1 MPVEMSDNDEQRPSP
16 EALLK
21 LAQAEEDGAERG
33 RLNIF
38 LGYAAGVGKTYAMLS
53 VARQRR
59 QSGADVVV
67 GYVESHGR
75 PETDALLE
83 GLEVIPKAAIVYQ
96 GVSLPELDL
105 DAVLARRPQIALVD
119 ELAHSNAPGSRH
131 EKRWQDVQE
140 LLNGG
145 IDVYTTVNIQ
155 HFESLNDV
163 VAQITGVVV
172 RETVPDLLLDQA
184 AEIRLVDITPEDL
197 LQRLQE
203 GKVYVPEQ
211 AAKAMEKFFQAGNLI
226 ALRELS
232 MRHAASRV
240 DDQMRAYQESRAL
253 PGHQPVAERLLVCIS
268 GSPFSERLLR
278 ITRRLASE
286 MKAPW
291 YAVYVEPPGSDKYAR
306 ENRDRIWR
314 DLRLA
319 ENMGAQVATIT
330 AASVAEALVD
340 YAQHHGIT
348 KMVVGKPAKSR
359 WRELLRPP
367 IVDQVIR
374 RSGQIDVFVV
384 SIRPLE
390 QRGKPLSTP
399 RRQIPWSGYLG
410 ALGLVAGATLLCS
423 LIRPIFSPT
432 NMVMIYL
439 LAVVVAAIRLGRAP
453 AILTAFLGV
462 LAFDW
467 FFVPPSFTFE
477 VANSEYLL
485 TFVALFTVG
494 VVISNLV
501 ARGRERAEA
510 MWLRELQ
517 TASLYYLSR
526 DLAMAA
532 DTFAIIKAVQRNL
545 AESLNGEPLFF
556 QPIGEKLEYIDSG
569 EGSSPDLK
577 ERAVADWV
585 FRNQQ
590 QAGRGTDTLG
600 SASHLYLPLKGSASL
615 MGVLGVKLS
624 NSDDYTSKQHR
635 LLLDAFAG
643 QTAMALERVQLTQ
656 QAGQAQILA
665 TRENLERALLNS
677 ISHDLRTPLATIT
690 GILTSLREQGSGVN
704 EQIRAELLDTACGE
718 ASRLNRFVGNLLDM
732 TRIEAGGVK
741 LKLEPCDLQDLVGC
755 ALAHLETRL
764 AGRPVQVEVPDNLP
778 PVLLDMVL
786 MNQVLVNL
794 LENSV
799 KFSPAGSAIDLS
811 ARIDRHALRLEVADR
826 GYGLP
831 EPELKKIFD
840 KFYMVQT
847 PEGPGGTG
855 LGLSICKGIVEAHG
869 GTIRAENRGGGGL
882 RMIMRLPLR
891 LAPEEGGGHGK

>member
-1 MPVEMSDNDEQRPSP
+1 MVETDDKRPSP

-21 LAQAEEDGAERG
+21 LAQAEEVEAGQG
-33 RLNIF
+33 KLNIF
-38 LGYAAGVGKTYAMLS
+38 LGYAAGVGKTYAMLEM
-53 VARQRR
+53 ARQRR

-75 PETDALLE
+75 AETDALLA
-83 GLEVIPKAAIVYQ
+83 GLEIIPKAAIVYQ

-105 DAVLARRPQIALVD
+105 DAVLARKPQIALVD
-119 ELAHSNAPGSRH
+119 ELAHSNPPGSRH
-131 EKRWQDVQE
+131 EKRWQDVLE
-140 LLNGG
+140 ILNGG

-163 VAQITGVVV
+163 VAQLTGVVV
-172 RETVPDLLLDQA
+172 RETVPDLLLDRA
-184 AEIRLVDITPEDL
+184 AELRLVDITPDDL

-211 AAKAMEKFFQAGNLI
+211 ATKAMEKFFQAGNLI

-232 MRHAASRV
+232 MRHAATRV

-253 PGHQPVAERLLVCIS
+253 PGPRSVAERLLVCIS

-278 ITRRLASE
+278 ITRRLANE

-291 YAVYVEPPGSDKYAR
+291 YAVYVEPPGSDKFAR

-319 ENMGAQVATIT
+319 ENMGAQVASIT
-330 AASVAEALVD
+330 ATSVAEALVD
-340 YAQHHGIT
+340 YAQRHNIT

-390 QRGKPLSTP
+390 NRPRELSGP
-399 RRQIPWSGYLG
+399 RPKIPWSGHLG
-410 ALGLVAGATLLCS
+410 ALGLVLGASLFCV
-423 LIRPIFSPT
+423 LIRPFFSPT

-467 FFVPPSFTFE
+467 FFVPPAFTFE

-485 TFVALFTVG
+485 TFAALFVVG
-494 VVISNLV
+494 VVISTLV

-517 TASLYYLSR
+517 TASLYHLSR

-545 AESLNGEPLFF
+545 TESLNGEPLFF
-556 QPIGEKLEYIDSG
+556 QPIGEQLEFVDSG
-569 EGSSPDLK
+569 EGPTPDLK
-577 ERAVADWV
+577 EQAVAAWA

-590 QAGRGTDTLG
+590 SAGRGTDTLG
-600 SASHLYLPLKGSASL
+600 SAAFLYLPLKGSASL
-615 MGVLGVKLS
+615 MGVLGVKLAKD
-624 NSDDYTSKQHR
+624 DDYTSQQHR

-643 QTAMALERVQLTQ
+643 QTAMALERVHLTQ

-677 ISHDLRTPLATIT
+677 ISHDLRTPLSSIT
-690 GILTSLREQGSGVN
+690 GILTSLREPGNGLSPEGRN
-704 EQIRAELLDTACGE
+704 ELLATACSE
-718 ASRLNRFVGNLLDM
+718 AARLNRFVGNLLDM

-755 ALAHLETRL
+755 ALAHLESRL
-764 AGRPVQVEVPDNLP
+764 AGRPVNVEVPADLP
-778 PVLLDMVL
+778 LVLLDLVL
-786 MNQVLVNL
+786 MNQVLINL

-799 KFSPAGSAIDLS
+799 KFSPVGSAIDL
-811 ARIDRHALRLEVADR
+811 AVRIDRSALLIEIGDH
-826 GYGLP
+826 GQGLP

-840 KFYMVQT
+840 KFYMVPR
-847 PEGPGGTG
+847 PEGGGGTG

-869 GTIRAENRGGGGL
+869 GTIRAENRDGGGL
-882 RMIMRLPLR
+882 RIIVRLPLK
-891 LAPEEGGGHGK
+891 LAPEEGESHGQ

>member
-1 MPVEMSDNDEQRPSP
+1 MSDHDEQRPSP

-21 LAQAEEDGAERG
+21 LAQAEEAATTQG

-38 LGYAAGVGKTYAMLS
+38 LGYAAGVGKTYAMLNM
-53 VARQRR
+53 ARQRK
-59 QSGADVVV
+59 QGGADVVA

-75 PETDALLE
+75 SETDALLE
-83 GLEVIPKAAIVYQ
+83 GLEIVPKALVEYQ
-96 GVSLPELDL
+96 GVKLPELDL
-105 DAVLARRPQIALVD
+105 DAVLARNPQIALVD

-131 EKRWQDVQE
+131 EKRWQDVLE
-140 LLNGG
+140 LLKAG

-184 AEIRLVDITPEDL
+184 AEIRLVDITPDDL
-197 LQRLQE
+197 LQRLRE
-203 GKVYVPEQ
+203 GKVYLPEQ
-211 AAKAMEKFFQAGNLI
+211 AGKAMEKFFQAGNLI

-232 MRHAASRV
+232 MRHAATRV

-253 PGHQPVAERLLVCIS
+253 PGQKSVAERLLVCIS

-291 YAVYVEPPGSDKYAR
+291 YAVYVEPPGGDKFVR
-306 ENRDRIWR
+306 ENRERIWR

-330 AASVAEALVD
+330 ATSVAEALVD
-340 YAQHHGIT
+340 YAQRQNIT
-348 KMVVGKPAKSR
+348 KMVVGKPAKAR

-390 QRGKPLSTP
+390 QRGGAPSKPK
-399 RRQIPWSGYLG
+399 RAIPWSGHLG
-410 ALGLVAGATLLCS
+410 ALGLVTGASLLCA
-423 LIRPIFSPT
+423 LIRPFFSPT
-432 NMVMIYL
+432 NMVMLYL
-439 LAVVVAAIRLGRAP
+439 LAVVVAAIRLGQGP
-453 AILTAFLGV
+453 AIMTAFLGV

-467 FFVPPSFTFE
+467 FFVPPPFTFA

-485 TFVALFTVG
+485 TFAALFVVG
-494 VVISNLV
+494 VVISTLV
-501 ARGRERAEA
+501 ARSRERAEA

-526 DLAMAA
+526 DLAVAA
-532 DTFAIIKAVQRNL
+532 DTFAIIKAVHRNL
-545 AESLNGEPLFF
+545 TDSLHGEAMFF
-556 QPIGEKLEYIDSG
+556 QPIGEKLEFVDSG
-569 EGSSPDLK
+569 EGPTPDLK
-577 ERAVADWV
+577 EQAVADWA

-590 QAGRGTDTLG
+590 PAGRGTDTLG
-600 SASHLYLPLKGSASL
+600 SARYLYLPLKGSASQIGV
-615 MGVLGVKLS
+615 MGVSLA
-624 NSDDYTSKQHR
+624 NPDDYTSQQHR

-643 QTAMALERVQLTQ
+643 QTAMALERVHLAQ

-677 ISHDLRTPLATIT
+677 ISHDLRTPLASIT
-690 GILTSLREQGSGVN
+690 GILTSLRGQGASLS
-704 EQIRAELLDTACGE
+704 ETDRTELLTTACGE
-718 ASRLNRFVGNLLDM
+718 AARLNRFVGNLLDM
-732 TRIEAGGVK
+732 TRLEAGGVK
-741 LKLEPCDLQDLVGC
+741 LKLEPCDLQDLIGC
-755 ALAHLETRL
+755 ALAHLESRL
-764 AGRPVQVEVPDNLP
+764 AGRPVQVDLPDDLP
-778 PVLLDMVL
+778 LVKLDMVL

-794 LENSV
+794 LENSA
-799 KFSPAGSAIDLS
+799 KFSPPGSGIDLA
-811 ARIDRHALRLEVADR
+811 ARIERNHLQLEVADR
-826 GYGLP
+826 GCGLP

-840 KFYMVQT
+840 KFYRVQM
-847 PEGPGGTG
+847 PEGGGGTG
-855 LGLSICKGIVEAHG
+855 LGLSICKGVVEAHG

-882 RMIMRLPLR
+882 RVIIRLPLQP
-891 LAPEEGGGHGK
+891 AGEEGEKHAGR

>member
-1 MPVEMSDNDEQRPSP
+1 MNASDEQRPSP

-21 LAQAEEDGAERG
+21 LAQAEEAAAGQG
-33 RLNIF
+33 KLNIF
-38 LGYAAGVGKTYAMLS
+38 LGYAAGVGKTYAMLDM
-53 VARQRR
+53 ARQRR
-59 QSGADVVV
+59 QSGAEVVV

-83 GLEVIPKAAIVYQ
+83 GLEIIPKAWIDYQ
-96 GVSLPELDL
+96 GVKLPELDL
-105 DAVLARRPQIALVD
+105 DAVLARKPQIALVD

-131 EKRWQDVQE
+131 EKRWQDVLE
-140 LLNGG
+140 LLNAG

-163 VAQITGVVV
+163 VAQLTGVVV
-172 RETVPDLLLDQA
+172 RETVPDLLLDRA
-184 AEIRLVDITPEDL
+184 AEIRLVDITPDDL

-211 AAKAMEKFFQAGNLI
+211 AGKAMEKFFQAGNLI

-232 MRHAASRV
+232 MRHAATRV

-253 PGHQPVAERLLVCIS
+253 PGQKSVAERLLVCIS

-291 YAVYVEPPGSDKYAR
+291 SAVYVETPGSDKFAR
-306 ENRDRIWR
+306 ENRERIWR

-319 ENMGAQVATIT
+319 ENMGAQAATISS
-330 AASVAEALVD
+330 ASVAEALVD
-340 YAQHHGIT
+340 YAQRHNIT

-390 QRGKPLSTP
+390 NRGAVLAKP
-399 RRQIPWSGYLG
+399 RQDFPWSEYLG
-410 ALGLVAGATLLCS
+410 ALGLVAGATLICAA
-423 LIRPIFSPT
+423 IRPFFSPT
-432 NMVMIYL
+432 NMAMIYL

-453 AILTAFLGV
+453 AVITAFLGV

-467 FFVPPSFTFE
+467 FFVPPAFTFE

-485 TFVALFTVG
+485 TFAALFTVG
-494 VVISNLV
+494 VVISTLV

-510 MWLRELQ
+510 LARRELQ

-526 DLAMAA
+526 DLAVAA
-532 DTFAIIKAVQRNL
+532 DTFAIIRAVQRNL
-545 AESLNGEPLFF
+545 SESLHGEAMFF

-569 EGSSPDLK
+569 DGPTPDLK
-577 ERAVADWV
+577 EQAVADWA

-590 QAGRGTDTLG
+590 PAGRGTETLG
-600 SASHLYLPLKGSASL
+600 SSKFLYLPMKGSESQI
-615 MGVLGVKLS
+615 GVLGVKLADP
-624 NSDDYTSKQHR
+624 DDYTSQQHR
-635 LLLDAFAG
+635 LLLEAFAG
-643 QTAMALERVQLTQ
+643 QTALALERVHLAQ

-677 ISHDLRTPLATIT
+677 ISHDLRSPLASIT
-690 GILTSLREQGSGVN
+690 GILTSLREQGSGLS
-704 EQIRAELLDTACGE
+704 EPARTELLATACGE
-718 ASRLNRFVGNLLDM
+718 AARLNRFVGNLLDM
-732 TRIEAGGVK
+732 TRLEAGGVK
-741 LKLEPCDLQDLVGC
+741 LKLESCDLEDLVGC
-755 ALAHLETRL
+755 ALAHLESRL
-764 AGRPVQVEVPDNLP
+764 AGRTVNVDLP
-778 PVLLDMVL
+778 AGLPLVRLDLVL

-799 KFSPAGSAIDLS
+799 KFSPPGSPIDLTVRGEES
-811 ARIDRHALRLEVADR
+811 SLCIEIADR
-826 GYGLP
+826 GRGLP
-831 EPELKKIFD
+831 EAEIDKVFD
-840 KFYMVQT
+840 KFYMVQV
-847 PEGPGGTG
+847 PEGGGGTG

-869 GTIRAENRGGGGL
+869 GSIRAENRGGGGL
-882 RMIMRLPLR
+882 RIIVCLPLK
-891 LAPEEGGGHGK
+891 LAPEEGGGHGS